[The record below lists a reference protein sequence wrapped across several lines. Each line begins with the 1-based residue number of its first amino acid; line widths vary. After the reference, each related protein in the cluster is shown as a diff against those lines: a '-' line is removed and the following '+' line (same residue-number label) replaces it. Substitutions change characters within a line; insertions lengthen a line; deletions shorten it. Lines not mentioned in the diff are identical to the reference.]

1 MSTYRGGGS
10 RAPHTYRKA
19 PTPATEGA
27 RSQRDLGFWR
37 RKMVL
42 LYYGTVGEANRA
54 RNSDRAL
61 ARIVEDI
68 GRRRQLG

>member
-1 MSTYRGGGS
+1 
-10 RAPHTYRKA
+10 
-19 PTPATEGA
+19 
-27 RSQRDLGFWR
+27 
-37 RKMVL
+37 MVL